1 MYQKRNFQMH
11 YPDITQIAFSNKGFK
26 MFSLRLM
33 TWKHVSLHCR
43 QQGKFQLRANCFTSR
58 SPVSNAG
65 QVSQSHLPPSTAMS
79 NVLTTQP
86 WPVHH
91 KQTGNSWTALRC
103 VFLRYMYTTISNKST
118 LTGSYWCL
126 MASNIRVN
134 IRLANGLVPFTD
146 PLLILQINDIQETT
160 PYISKMNTPT
170 FIGNYIFKGQSAFS
184 GANELTCL
192 A

>member
-1 MYQKRNFQMH
+1 
-11 YPDITQIAFSNKGFK
+11 
-26 MFSLRLM
+26 
-33 TWKHVSLHCR
+33 
-43 QQGKFQLRANCFTSR
+43 
-58 SPVSNAG
+58 
-65 QVSQSHLPPSTAMS
+65 
-79 NVLTTQP
+79 
-86 WPVHH
+86 
-91 KQTGNSWTALRC
+91 
-103 VFLRYMYTTISNKST
+103 
-118 LTGSYWCL
+118 

-134 IRLANGLVPFTD
+134 IRLANGLVPFTG